1 MLTFVL
7 VVGGGTTTLDVEELP
22 VLDLL
27 RLVLL
32 LAPNGFQP
40 TLFGRGCNFSARAI
54 STGREDA
61 MVVLVR
67 QERKN
72 TKILNGT
79 FKLLFLP
86 YKMLD

>member
-72 TKILNGT
+72 TKICKRFERNYIIFYHT
-79 FKLLFLP
+79 KC
-86 YKMLD
+86 